1 MRALRWSEL
10 FINNEPHFFFRFAT
24 RLFAIVLGVLSIWL
38 LLSELSR
45 PGIERLPT
53 DQASAAMAAKSRSAA
68 AFAASIGIIR
78 GDLWAES
85 AFTYG
90 DLLWGDAG
98 PSADLAQAL
107 QPAQISAENALK
119 LAPHQSA
126 VWLFLAALMSHHP
139 SQGFNPTETLKMS
152 YYTGPSELSLMPL
165 RLRLMARLDAFGDSE
180 LQQFASWDLRSLIA
194 RKQTPAIAEAYGEAS
209 SAGKRFIEQT
219 VADIDPSAVELLRS
233 KAQEHIQN

>member
-1 MRALRWSEL
+1 M
-10 FINNEPHFFFRFAT
+10 NNEPHFSFRFTT

-38 LLSELSR
+38 LLSQLSR
-45 PGIERLPT
+45 SGVEQLPT
-53 DQASAAMAAKSRSAA
+53 DQVSAADAAKRRSAA
-68 AFAASIGIIR
+68 AFAASIGIVR

-85 AFTYG
+85 AFTYA

-98 PSADLAQAL
+98 PRADLAQVVQHAR
-107 QPAQISAENALK
+107 ISAENTLK

-126 VWLFLAALMSHHP
+126 VWLFLAALTSHQP
-139 SQGFNPTETLKMS
+139 SQGFNPTEILKMS
-152 YYTGPSELSLMPL
+152 YYTGPSDPSLMPL
-165 RLRLMARLDAFGDSE
+165 RLRLMAHLDAFGDSE

-194 RKQTPAIAEAYGEAS
+194 RKQAAAIAEVYGEAS

-219 VADIDPSAVELLRS
+219 VADIDPSVVELLRS